1 MLDKVF
7 TFTMFAEIDPRE
19 CCSFH
24 ISIESW
30 MNSDDK
36 HKNLNHSNYKFFL
49 LQPGLRT
56 VCHGDGVDGRT
67 VVLGHVHLREH
78 SDVVVF
84 ERRHDEGLVPKLLA
98 HHLHDPVRSCVSQAL
113 AEAGES
119 QQAGHA
125 HMDIATLS
133 RES

>member
-1 MLDKVF
+1 M
-7 TFTMFAEIDPRE
+7 
-19 CCSFH
+19 H
-24 ISIESW
+24 
-30 MNSDDK
+30 SDDK
-36 HKNLNHSNYKFFL
+36 HKNINHSNYKFFL
-49 LQPGLRT
+49 LQPCLRN
-56 VCHGDGVDGRT
+56 VWQSCHGDGIDGRT

-119 QQAGHA
+119 QQAGHIHTWA
-125 HMDIATLS
+125 LHRQACSHFKQGKLKICRKLYLVS
-133 RES
+133 VGW